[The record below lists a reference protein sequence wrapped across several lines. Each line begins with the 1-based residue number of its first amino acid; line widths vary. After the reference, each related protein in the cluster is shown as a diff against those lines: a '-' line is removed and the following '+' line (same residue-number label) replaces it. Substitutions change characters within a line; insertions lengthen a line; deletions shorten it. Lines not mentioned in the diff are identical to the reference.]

1 MREISAEA
9 LRSLATDISIELQAL
24 RRLATDIAAVQV
36 EIEQDPIH
44 AWLFYENLALKL
56 HNFYTGCERIFRT
69 VATELDGS
77 MPEGFDW
84 HRRLLERMGTAGE
97 DRPALLAAETVRE
110 LREFL
115 AFRHVVRNIYGFELD
130 VTRVK
135 HLVLRYPAVWQHVEA
150 DVLQFIAWLTTL
162 AKGMASD

>member
-24 RRLATDIAAVQV
+24 RRLATDIAV
-36 EIEQDPIH
+36 
-44 AWLFYENLALKL
+44 
-56 HNFYTGCERIFRT
+56 
-69 VATELDGS
+69 
-77 MPEGFDW
+77 
-84 HRRLLERMGTAGE
+84 
-97 DRPALLAAETVRE
+97 
-110 LREFL
+110 
-115 AFRHVVRNIYGFELD
+115 ELD

-150 DVLQFIAWLTTL
+150 DVVQFIAWLTTL